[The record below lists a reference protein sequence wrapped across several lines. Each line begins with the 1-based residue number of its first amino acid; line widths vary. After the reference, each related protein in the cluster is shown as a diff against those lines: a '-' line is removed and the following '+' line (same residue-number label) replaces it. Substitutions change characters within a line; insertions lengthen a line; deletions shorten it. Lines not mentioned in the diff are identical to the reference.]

1 MSYIYIPINIYI
13 SNQFSVIFAK
23 LLNVLDMKRLL
34 FLFAMLLTPF
44 ALMAQEVI
52 PSEGTITIDLTTFT
66 GIMAFVTMSATQLAK
81 VVPYI
86 DTHKWAKVLSAV
98 VIGMLV
104 CILAWLLK
112 VSPLLIGSEWWEAL
126 LYGVAVGLSSAGF
139 YDLVKAIG
147 SLFIKR
153 I

>member
-1 MSYIYIPINIYI
+1 
-13 SNQFSVIFAK
+13 
-23 LLNVLDMKRLL
+23 MKRLL

-52 PSEGTITIDLTTFT
+52 PADSPITIDLTTFT

-86 DTHKWAKVLSAV
+86 DTHKWAKILSAV
-98 VIGMLV
+98 VIGMLTCV
-104 CILAWLLK
+104 LAWFLQ

-126 LYGVAVGLSSAGF
+126 LYGVAVGLSAAGF
-139 YDLVKAIG
+139 YDLVKTIG
-147 SLFIKR
+147 SLFVKR

>member
-1 MSYIYIPINIYI
+1 
-13 SNQFSVIFAK
+13 
-23 LLNVLDMKRLL
+23 MKRLL

-44 ALMAQEVI
+44 ALVAQEVI
-52 PSEGTITIDLTTFT
+52 PSEGPITIDLTTFT

-86 DTHKWAKVLSAV
+86 DTHKWAKVVSAI
-98 VIGMLV
+98 VIGMVV
-104 CILAWLLK
+104 CVLAWALK

-126 LYGVAVGLSSAGF
+126 LYGAAAGASGAGL

-153 I
+153 IGDYI

>member
-1 MSYIYIPINIYI
+1 MKSLNI
-13 SNQFSVIFAK
+13 F
-23 LLNVLDMKRLL
+23 DMKKLL
-34 FLFAMLLTPF
+34 FLLVMLLAPM
-44 ALMAQEVI
+44 ALMAQEII
-52 PSEGTITIDLTTFT
+52 PSEGTIAIDLTTFT
-66 GIMAFVTMSATQLAK
+66 GIMAFVTMLATQLAK

-147 SLFIKR
+147 LLFIKR

>member
-1 MSYIYIPINIYI
+1 MLFIN
-13 SNQFSVIFAK
+13 
-23 LLNVLDMKRLL
+23 LNNFECMKKLL
-34 FLFAMLLTPF
+34 FLLVMLLAPM
-44 ALMAQEVI
+44 ALMAQEII

>member
-1 MSYIYIPINIYI
+1 
-13 SNQFSVIFAK
+13 
-23 LLNVLDMKRLL
+23 MKRLL

-52 PSEGTITIDLTTFT
+52 PADSPITIDLTTFT

-86 DTHKWAKVLSAV
+86 DTHKWAKILSAV
-98 VIGMLV
+98 VIGMLTCV
-104 CILAWLLK
+104 LAWFLQ
-112 VSPLLIGSEWWEAL
+112 VSPLLVGSEWWEAL
-126 LYGVAVGLSSAGF
+126 LYGVAVGLSAAGF
-139 YDLVKAIG
+139 YDLVKTIG
-147 SLFIKR
+147 SLFVKR

>member
-1 MSYIYIPINIYI
+1 
-13 SNQFSVIFAK
+13 
-23 LLNVLDMKRLL
+23 MKRLL

-52 PSEGTITIDLTTFT
+52 PSEGAITIDLTTFT

-86 DTHKWAKVLSAV
+86 DTHKWAKILSAV
-98 VIGMLV
+98 AIGMLT
-104 CILAWLLK
+104 CILAWFLQ
-112 VSPLLIGSEWWEAL
+112 VSPLLVGSEWWEAL
-126 LYGVAVGLSSAGF
+126 LYGVAVGLSAAGF

-147 SLFIKR
+147 SLFVKR

>member
-1 MSYIYIPINIYI
+1 
-13 SNQFSVIFAK
+13 
-23 LLNVLDMKRLL
+23 MKRLL

-52 PSEGTITIDLTTFT
+52 PSEGAITIDFTTLANCVA

>member
-1 MSYIYIPINIYI
+1 MKS
-13 SNQFSVIFAK
+13 
-23 LLNVLDMKRLL
+23 LNVLDMKRLS
-34 FLFAMLLTPF
+34 FLYAMLLTPF

-86 DTHKWAKVLSAV
+86 DTHKWAKILSAI
-98 VIGMLV
+98 VIGMLT
-104 CILAWLLK
+104 CILAWFLQ
-112 VSPLLIGSEWWEAL
+112 VSPLLVGSEWWEAL
-126 LYGVAVGLSSAGF
+126 LYGVAVGFSSAGF
-139 YDLVKAIG
+139 YDMVKALG
-147 SLFIKR
+147 LLFVKR

>member
-1 MSYIYIPINIYI
+1 
-13 SNQFSVIFAK
+13 
-23 LLNVLDMKRLL
+23 MKRLL

-52 PSEGTITIDLTTFT
+52 PSEGPITIDLTTFT

-86 DTHKWAKVLSAV
+86 DTHKWAKILSAV

-104 CILAWLLK
+104 CILAWVLQ
-112 VSPLLIGSEWWEAL
+112 VSPLLVGSEWWEAL
-126 LYGVAVGLSSAGF
+126 LYGVAVGLSAAGF
-139 YDLVKAIG
+139 YL
-147 SLFIKR
+147 SLIH

>member
-1 MSYIYIPINIYI
+1 
-13 SNQFSVIFAK
+13 
-23 LLNVLDMKRLL
+23 MKRLL

-86 DTHKWAKVLSAV
+86 DTHKWTKVLSAV

-104 CILAWLLK
+104 CILAWFLK

-147 SLFIKR
+147 SLFVKR

>member
-1 MSYIYIPINIYI
+1 MKSLNI
-13 SNQFSVIFAK
+13 
-23 LLNVLDMKRLL
+23 LDMKRLL
-34 FLFAMLLTPF
+34 FLFTMLLTPF

-52 PSEGTITIDLTTFT
+52 PADSPITIDLTTFT

-98 VIGMLV
+98 IIGMLV
-104 CILAWLLK
+104 CVLAWFFK

-147 SLFIKR
+147 SLFVKR

>member
-1 MSYIYIPINIYI
+1 
-13 SNQFSVIFAK
+13 
-23 LLNVLDMKRLL
+23 MKRLL

-52 PSEGTITIDLTTFT
+52 PADSPITIDLTTFT
-66 GIMAFVTMSATQLAK
+66 GIMAFVTMSATQLAE

-86 DTHKWAKVLSAV
+86 DTHKWAKILSAV
-98 VIGMLV
+98 VIGMLTCV
-104 CILAWLLK
+104 LAWFLQ

-126 LYGVAVGLSSAGF
+126 SYGVAVGFSAAGF

-147 SLFIKR
+147 SLFVKR

>member
-1 MSYIYIPINIYI
+1 
-13 SNQFSVIFAK
+13 
-23 LLNVLDMKRLL
+23 MKRLL
-34 FLFAMLLTPF
+34 FLFVMLLTPF

-86 DTHKWAKVLSAV
+86 DAHKWAKILSAI
-98 VIGMLV
+98 VIGMLT
-104 CILAWLLK
+104 CILAWFLQ
-112 VSPLLIGSEWWEAL
+112 VSPLLVGSEWWEVL
-126 LYGVAVGLSSAGF
+126 LYGVAVGFSSAGF

-147 SLFIKR
+147 SLFVKR

>member
-1 MSYIYIPINIYI
+1 MKS
-13 SNQFSVIFAK
+13 
-23 LLNVLDMKRLL
+23 LNVLDMKRLL

-66 GIMAFVTMSATQLAK
+66 GIMTFVTMSATQLAK

>member
-1 MSYIYIPINIYI
+1 MKS
-13 SNQFSVIFAK
+13 
-23 LLNVLDMKRLL
+23 LNVFDMKKLL
-34 FLFAMLLTPF
+34 FLLVMLLVPM
-44 ALMAQEVI
+44 ALMAQEII
-52 PSEGTITIDLTTFT
+52 PSEGTITIDLTIFT
-66 GIMAFVTMSATQLAK
+66 GIMAFVTMSATQLAE
-81 VVPYI
+81 VVTYI

-104 CILAWLLK
+104 CILAWFLK

-126 LYGVAVGLSSAGF
+126 LYGVAVGFSSAGF

-147 SLFIKR
+147 SLFVKR

>member
-1 MSYIYIPINIYI
+1 
-13 SNQFSVIFAK
+13 
-23 LLNVLDMKRLL
+23 MKGLL

-52 PSEGTITIDLTTFT
+52 PADSPITIDLTTFT

-86 DTHKWAKVLSAV
+86 DTHKWAKILSAV
-98 VIGMLV
+98 VIGMLTCV
-104 CILAWLLK
+104 LAWFLQ

-126 LYGVAVGLSSAGF
+126 LYGVAVGLSAAGF
-139 YDLVKAIG
+139 YDLVKTIG
-147 SLFIKR
+147 SLFVKR

>member
-1 MSYIYIPINIYI
+1 
-13 SNQFSVIFAK
+13 
-23 LLNVLDMKRLL
+23 MKRLL

-52 PSEGTITIDLTTFT
+52 PADSPITIDLTTFT

-86 DTHKWAKVLSAV
+86 DTHKWAKILSAV
-98 VIGMLV
+98 VIGMLTCV
-104 CILAWLLK
+104 LAWFLQ

-126 LYGVAVGLSSAGF
+126 LYGVAVGLSAAGF
-139 YDLVKAIG
+139 YDLVKTIG
-147 SLFIKR
+147 SLFVKR
-153 I
+153 T

>member
-1 MSYIYIPINIYI
+1 
-13 SNQFSVIFAK
+13 
-23 LLNVLDMKRLL
+23 
-34 FLFAMLLTPF
+34 ML
-44 ALMAQEVI
+44 
-52 PSEGTITIDLTTFT
+52 
-66 GIMAFVTMSATQLAK
+66 ATQLAK

-86 DTHKWAKVLSAV
+86 DTHTWAKVVSAI
-98 VIGMLV
+98 VIGMVVCVLV
-104 CILAWLLK
+104 WALK

-126 LYGVAVGLSSAGF
+126 LYGAAAGASGAGL

>member
-1 MSYIYIPINIYI
+1 VKS
-13 SNQFSVIFAK
+13 
-23 LLNVLDMKRLL
+23 LNVLDMKRLS
-34 FLFAMLLTPF
+34 FLYAMLLTPF

-86 DTHKWAKVLSAV
+86 DTHKWAKILSAI
-98 VIGMLV
+98 VIGMLT
-104 CILAWLLK
+104 CILAWFLQ
-112 VSPLLIGSEWWEAL
+112 VSPLLVGSEWWEAL
-126 LYGVAVGLSSAGF
+126 LYGVAVGFSSAGF
-139 YDLVKAIG
+139 YDMVKALG
-147 SLFIKR
+147 LLFVKR

>member
-1 MSYIYIPINIYI
+1 
-13 SNQFSVIFAK
+13 
-23 LLNVLDMKRLL
+23 MKRLL

-52 PSEGTITIDLTTFT
+52 PSEGAITIDLTTFT

-86 DTHKWAKVLSAV
+86 DAHKWAKILSAI
-98 VIGMLV
+98 VIGMLT
-104 CILAWLLK
+104 CILAWFLQ
-112 VSPLLIGSEWWEAL
+112 VSPLLVGSEWWKAL
-126 LYGVAVGLSSAGF
+126 LYGVVVGFSSAGF
-139 YDLVKAIG
+139 YDMVKALG
-147 SLFIKR
+147 SLFVKR

>member
-1 MSYIYIPINIYI
+1 
-13 SNQFSVIFAK
+13 
-23 LLNVLDMKRLL
+23 
-34 FLFAMLLTPF
+34 
-44 ALMAQEVI
+44 
-52 PSEGTITIDLTTFT
+52 
-66 GIMAFVTMSATQLAK
+66 
-81 VVPYI
+81 
-86 DTHKWAKVLSAV
+86 
-98 VIGMLV
+98 MLV

-126 LYGVAVGLSSAGF
+126 LYRVAVGLSSAGF

>member
-1 MSYIYIPINIYI
+1 
-13 SNQFSVIFAK
+13 
-23 LLNVLDMKRLL
+23 MKRLL

-52 PSEGTITIDLTTFT
+52 PADSPITIDLTTFT

-86 DTHKWAKVLSAV
+86 DTHKWAKILSAV
-98 VIGMLV
+98 VIGMLTCV
-104 CILAWLLK
+104 LAWFIQ

-126 LYGVAVGLSSAGF
+126 LYGVAVGLSAAGF
-139 YDLVKAIG
+139 YDLVKTIG
-147 SLFIKR
+147 SLFVKR

>member
-1 MSYIYIPINIYI
+1 
-13 SNQFSVIFAK
+13 
-23 LLNVLDMKRLL
+23 MKRLL

-98 VIGMLV
+98 VIGMLG

-147 SLFIKR
+147 SLFIKKIKFCTIIIAFAER
-153 I
+153 LVVVK

>member
-13 SNQFSVIFAK
+13 FNQFSVIFAK
-23 LLNVLDMKRLL
+23 QLNVLDMKRLL

>member
-1 MSYIYIPINIYI
+1 
-13 SNQFSVIFAK
+13 
-23 LLNVLDMKRLL
+23 
-34 FLFAMLLTPF
+34 
-44 ALMAQEVI
+44 
-52 PSEGTITIDLTTFT
+52 
-66 GIMAFVTMSATQLAK
+66 
-81 VVPYI
+81 
-86 DTHKWAKVLSAV
+86 
-98 VIGMLV
+98 MLV

>member
-1 MSYIYIPINIYI
+1 M
-13 SNQFSVIFAK
+13 K

-52 PSEGTITIDLTTFT
+52 PSEGAITIDLTTFT

-86 DTHKWAKVLSAV
+86 GLYISVATK
-98 VIGMLV
+98 G
-104 CILAWLLK
+104 
-112 VSPLLIGSEWWEAL
+112 VSIAYRE
-126 LYGVAVGLSSAGF
+126 
-139 YDLVKAIG
+139 
-147 SLFIKR
+147 
-153 I
+153 

>member
-1 MSYIYIPINIYI
+1 
-13 SNQFSVIFAK
+13 
-23 LLNVLDMKRLL
+23 
-34 FLFAMLLTPF
+34 
-44 ALMAQEVI
+44 MAQEVI
-52 PSEGTITIDLTTFT
+52 PSEGAITIDLTTFT

-104 CILAWLLK
+104 CILAWFLK

-126 LYGVAVGLSSAGF
+126 LYGIAVGFSSAGF

-147 SLFIKR
+147 SLFVKR
-153 I
+153 V